1 MATTAFSSAEG
12 ANPDFQAF
20 ARTKEDEG
28 NLAWGERAAIDVG
41 QIDPQKWTYAVLLGG
56 SDTLSFR
63 LRVAQSHLRPDMLP
77 SYWSEVLLVELKGSK
92 LKDATAIS
100 VPLMQPWDGAYP
112 PYDNGIVEL
121 PLTFFDD
128 PVVFPN
134 IAIAAL
140 PIPQQKMR
148 ERVERYR
155 KGRSALDSLEHV
167 LRWLA
172 FAWGVAR
179 TGNPLHE
186 NFGLPSACMLE
197 MVCAAEDY
205 ELTPGLESRA
215 SCPEA
220 IWASLLYWHIYYAKT
235 GSKQVPYGRY
245 CTPHEFSIL
254 EPEGRSRRTPAQDR
268 PAKPRKPKGKGKS
281 A

>member
-1 MATTAFSSAEG
+1 MATTAFSGAEG
-12 ANPDFQAF
+12 ANPEFLPF
-20 ARTKEDEG
+20 ARTKKDEG
-28 NLAWGERAAIDVG
+28 NLSWGERAAIDVG

-77 SYWSEVLLVELKGSK
+77 SFWSEVLLVELHGTK

-100 VPLMQPWDGAYP
+100 VPLMQPSSVAYP
-112 PYDNGIVEL
+112 PYDNGIVEM
-121 PLTFFDD
+121 PLTVFDD
-128 PVVFPN
+128 PAVYPN

-140 PIPQQKMR
+140 PIPQQKVR
-148 ERVERYR
+148 DRVERFR

-220 IWASLLYWHIYYAKT
+220 IWASLLYWHNYYAKT

-245 CTPHEFSIL
+245 CTPHGFDIL
-254 EPEGRSRRTPAQDR
+254 EPADR
-268 PAKPRKPKGKGKS
+268 PHRKPPEDEPKKTRKGKGK
-281 A
+281 AA